1 MSGREVRTS
10 RLLTAALLVTVLVI
24 GGLYG
29 AVTTGLLTHS
39 SAVAP
44 ADNEFVLGAAT
55 GSTINISKSPTA
67 LPPEFWGANV
77 RGYAPL
83 GSPEAKDWQATPL
96 RTAIWPGAYT
106 GDGFDLIANRIY
118 QDSSAWVKPGSSVT
132 DFVSWC
138 RSVGCIAVLQ
148 LSGEI
153 NDAAYAAK
161 EVSYVVNTLHF
172 QPAYFQVGNEP
183 TRWTHFGVP
192 WSQWRASQ
200 HTNATPMEYA
210 QMLQRYI
217 VAIRA
222 VDPAAQFIGLPG
234 VGTGAYGET
243 TWIKATVGVNGHDL
257 AAVAI
262 HVYPAGGHVGGT
274 GTLSAFMQSLAGH
287 GGIPARAPADEA
299 AIRAACSS
307 CSIALFVTEMG
318 SGTMGYSFDKYMSG
332 FPQVVYLAA
341 EIVQGMNDHVASL
354 MPYSFVGTYPGSLF
368 YTPTSPTHIDTLYT
382 TIFAQ
387 LGSQVL
393 ATTILGGSSLVY
405 STASYDPR
413 SHNETLIV
421 VNADPSQ
428 SLALSLKGTDFVGRT
443 VTESL
448 WTSSSTKPVV
458 STHTGGL
465 GSVSVG
471 PVGLVL
477 LKIAGV
483 TIVGNPGNAPSPTG
497 MGSAAGPLTS
507 LVAAPASV
515 SSPTL
520 RELNARVPAADGRAV
535 PTFAFGGLC
544 APGGLRGP

>member
-1 MSGREVRTS
+1 MSGMRARKS
-10 RLLTAALLVTVLVI
+10 RRLTAALWVTVLVI

-29 AVTTGLLTHS
+29 AVTTGLLNHL
-39 SAVAP
+39 SAAAVT
-44 ADNEFVLGAAT
+44 DNGFVLKAAT
-55 GSTINISKSPTA
+55 EPTINISKNPTA
-67 LPPEFWGANV
+67 LPSEFWGANV

-83 GSPEAKDWQATPL
+83 GSQEASDWRPTPL
-96 RTAIWPGAYT
+96 HTAIWPGAYT

-118 QDSSAWVKPGSSVT
+118 QDSSSWVRPGSSVT

-138 RSVGCIAVLQ
+138 QSVGCIAVLQ

-153 NDAAYAAK
+153 NDAGYAAK

-183 TRWTHFGVP
+183 ARWTHFGIP
-192 WSQWRASQ
+192 WSKWQTSQ

-222 VDPAAQFIGLPG
+222 IDPAAQFIGLPG
-234 VGTGAYGET
+234 VGTGASGET

-262 HVYPAGGHVGGT
+262 HVYPAGGHGGGT
-274 GTLSAFMQSLAGH
+274 GTLSAFMQSLAGR

-318 SGTMGYSFDKYMSG
+318 SGTMGYLFDKYMYG
-332 FPQVVYLAA
+332 FPQVVFLSS
-341 EIVQGMNDHVASL
+341 EIVQGMNDHVASM

-368 YTPTSPTHIDTLYT
+368 YTPTSPTHINTLYT

-387 LGSQVL
+387 LGNQVL
-393 ATTILGGSSLVY
+393 STTISGGSSLVF

-413 SHNETLIV
+413 SHNEALFV

-448 WTSSSTKPVV
+448 WTSSSTTPVV

-477 LKIAGV
+477 LKITGV
-483 TIVGNPGNAPSPTG
+483 TMVGNTGKALSPTG
-497 MGSAAGPLTS
+497 MGSAEGPLTN

-515 SSPTL
+515 SAPTQK
-520 RELNARVPAADGRAV
+520 EL
-535 PTFAFGGLC
+535 
-544 APGGLRGP
+544 